1 MSERGPRVALTFD
14 AEHPDHPRC
23 PVTGAAI
30 LAVDGGGSKVDA
42 ALLSRGGR
50 VLGTARVP
58 GLRWEQAGD
67 DPHIASIE
75 AAARAAARDAGTDPD
90 TRPLSELGVYCVAG
104 ADLPADDRRILRGL
118 RRRGLALR
126 DLVRND
132 TFAVLRA
139 GTERGWGVG
148 IVCGFGTN
156 CSARSPSGRVYRLPA
171 IGGISGDW
179 GGGLELGET
188 ALWHALRAR
197 DGRGPATSLGRSVP
211 EHLGLR
217 TPRQVM
223 EALYF
228 RRLERERLAELAP
241 IVFRDAEIGD
251 AVARQIVD
259 RQADEVVTMVSAAIR
274 RLRMRELDVDVVLG
288 GGIFRNRFAPFF
300 ERIERGI
307 HEVAP
312 KARIIVLT
320 APPVLGAAMLGLDAI
335 GASPAARARARR
347 ELTHERLAGR
357 PPGPSAGTEGRGA
370 APRSDPA

>member
-1 MSERGPRVALTFD
+1 MT
-14 AEHPDHPRC
+14 
-23 PVTGAAI
+23 AAI

-42 ALLSRGGR
+42 ALLSRSGR
-50 VLGTARVP
+50 VLGAARVP
-58 GLRWEQAGD
+58 GLRWEQTGD
-67 DPHIASIE
+67 DLHIDQVE
-75 AAARAAARDAGTDPD
+75 AAARAAARDAGLDPD
-90 TRPLSELGVYCVAG
+90 ARPLAELGVYCLAG

-118 RRRGLALR
+118 RRRGLARR
-126 DLVRND
+126 DVVRND

-139 GTERGWGVG
+139 GTDRDWGVG

-179 GGGLELGET
+179 GGGMELGQT

-197 DGRGPATSLGRSVP
+197 DGRGPATSLARSVP
-211 EHLGLR
+211 AHFGLR

-228 RRLERERLAELAP
+228 RRLEPERLAELAP
-241 IVFRDAEIGD
+241 VVFRDAELGD

-259 RQADEVVTMVSAAIR
+259 RQADEIVAMASAAIR

-300 ERIERGI
+300 ERIERGV

-312 KARIIVLT
+312 RARIIVLT
-320 APPVLGAAMLGLDAI
+320 APPVVGAAMLALDEI
-335 GASPAARARARR
+335 GARPAARTRVRR
-347 ELTHERLAGR
+347 ELTHERLTGGARAAAAGR
-357 PPGPSAGTEGRGA
+357 
-370 APRSDPA
+370 

>member
-1 MSERGPRVALTFD
+1 VR
-14 AEHPDHPRC
+14 
-23 PVTGAAI
+23 AAI

-50 VLGTARVP
+50 VLGAARVA
-58 GLRWEQAGD
+58 GLRWEQTGD
-67 DPHIASIE
+67 DLHIDSIE
-75 AAARAAARDAGTDPD
+75 AAARAAAADAGLDPGA
-90 TRPLSELGVYCVAG
+90 RPLAELGVYCVAG

-118 RRRGLALR
+118 RRRRLAER
-126 DLVRND
+126 DVVRND

-139 GTERGWGVG
+139 GTDRDWGVG

-179 GGGLELGET
+179 GGGMQLGET

-197 DGRGPATSLGRSVP
+197 DGRGPATSLARSVP
-211 EHLGLR
+211 AHFGLR

-228 RRLERERLAELAP
+228 RRLEPERLAELAP
-241 IVFRDAEIGD
+241 VVFRDAELGD

-259 RQADEVVTMVSAAIR
+259 RQAEEIVTMASAAIR
-274 RLRMRELDVDVVLG
+274 RLRMADLDVDVVLG

-300 ERIERGI
+300 ETIERGI

-312 KARIIVLT
+312 RARIIVLA
-320 APPVLGAAMLGLDAI
+320 APPVVGAAMLGLDGI
-335 GASPAARARARR
+335 GASRAARARVRR
-347 ELTHERLAGR
+347 ELTHERLAGGAR
-357 PPGPSAGTEGRGA
+357 ATAGGR
-370 APRSDPA
+370 

>member
-1 MSERGPRVALTFD
+1 
-14 AEHPDHPRC
+14 
-23 PVTGAAI
+23 VTAAI

-42 ALLSRGGR
+42 ALLSRSGR
-50 VLGTARVP
+50 VLGAARVP
-58 GLRWEQAGD
+58 GLRWEQTGD
-67 DPHIASIE
+67 DLHIDQVE
-75 AAARAAARDAGTDPD
+75 AAARAAARDAGLDPD
-90 TRPLSELGVYCVAG
+90 ARPLAELGVYCLAG

-118 RRRGLALR
+118 RRRGLARR
-126 DLVRND
+126 DVVRND

-139 GTERGWGVG
+139 GTDRDWGVG

-156 CSARSPSGRVYRLPA
+156 CSARSPSGRLYRLPA

-179 GGGLELGET
+179 GGGMELGQT

-197 DGRGPATSLGRSVP
+197 DGRGPATSLARSVP
-211 EHLGLR
+211 AHFGLR

-228 RRLERERLAELAP
+228 RRLEPERLAELAP
-241 IVFRDAEIGD
+241 VVFRDAELGD

-259 RQADEVVTMVSAAIR
+259 RQADEIVAMASAAIR

-300 ERIERGI
+300 ERIERGV

-312 KARIIVLT
+312 RARIIVLT
-320 APPVLGAAMLGLDAI
+320 APPVVGAAMLALDEI
-335 GASPAARARARR
+335 GARPAARTRVRR
-347 ELTHERLAGR
+347 ELTHERLTGGARAAAAGR
-357 PPGPSAGTEGRGA
+357 
-370 APRSDPA
+370 